1 MLRCATE
8 RQGDVGVGGRGE
20 GGELDELH
28 HGAVLGDV
36 EEGDLALVLALVSR
50 LHRRDRQL
58 SLGVVQAEAAT
69 GQQLA
74 LSLKYFYSFRQI
86 FLCRDKC

>member
-1 MLRCATE
+1 MESYVAELWELLLHTE
-8 RQGDVGVGGRGE
+8 RV
-20 GGELDELH
+20 ELDELDD
-28 HGAVLGDV
+28 GAVLGDV
-36 EEGDLALVLALVSR
+36 EEGDLALVLALVSC

-74 LSLKYFYSFRQI
+74 FSLKYF
-86 FLCRDKC
+86 